1 MAVDI
6 IVGGGILEC
15 LLVGFVS
22 EAFLGTMTAHHFML
36 TGPDV
41 VQDLDI
47 GEGTLQEQL
56 LHAVTELVARIS
68 VAIIV
73 VGDGLVK
80 LDDKVNS
87 RALPW
92 TVLDT

>member
-1 MAVDI
+1 M
-6 IVGGGILEC
+6 GGSILQC
-15 LLVGFVS
+15 LLVRLVG
-22 EAFLGTMTAHHFML
+22 EALLGTMTAHSFML
-36 TGPDV
+36 TGSDV

-56 LHAVTELVARIS
+56 LHAVAELVAGIS